1 MFYQKR
7 KWVHFKLSLFLGVS
21 ISPLMRLCCVTHL
34 YLYNSN
40 QQKRHQHFGHTHKT
54 SISYVQVQ
62 GNLVSF
68 FFQSFN

>member
-1 MFYQKR
+1 MP
-7 KWVHFKLSLFLGVS
+7 VIFLDTG
-21 ISPLMRLCCVTHL
+21 ICILIHHCCVTHL

-40 QQKRHQHFGHTHKT
+40 QQKRHQHVGHTHKT

-68 FFQSFN
+68 FYQSFN